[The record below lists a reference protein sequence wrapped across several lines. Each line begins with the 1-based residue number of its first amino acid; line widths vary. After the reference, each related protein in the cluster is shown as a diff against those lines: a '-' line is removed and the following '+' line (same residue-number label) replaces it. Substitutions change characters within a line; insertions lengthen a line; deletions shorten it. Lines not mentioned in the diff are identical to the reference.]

1 VAKTPA
7 KNDRRAVID
16 DIRRKQKGTER
27 TRGLVIVAVC
37 AIIAIV
43 IVGVAAWSPIR
54 DAIQTSSSNSKAL
67 QDIGQTSSAAGC
79 GPEITLPADGNQQHV
94 PESQKVTYTTEPPA
108 FGPHWNVAG
117 IAPVTMARKFYTPDD
132 RPPLEALVH
141 NLEHGYTLLWYDA
154 TIANDSSK
162 LNQIRAI
169 ANKFAG
175 TDDWRDKFIAVPW
188 TAADAAT
195 EKNPLQSFPSG
206 SHVAFT
212 HWSAGGNGNTDVSKQ
227 VGVFQYC
234 NGVSGAAL
242 KQFMIDYPYT
252 DSPEPI
258 AM

>member
-1 VAKTPA
+1 VAKKTA

-16 DIRRKQKGTER
+16 DIRRRQKGSER
-27 TRGLVIVAVC
+27 TRGLAIVAVC
-37 AIIAIV
+37 AVVAIV
-43 IVGVAAWSPIR
+43 IVAAAAWGPIR
-54 DAIQTSSSNSKAL
+54 DQIQTASSNSKAL
-67 QDIGQTSSAAGC
+67 QDIGQSSSAAGC
-79 GPEITLPADGNQQHV
+79 GGDIELPADGNQQHV
-94 PESQKVTYTTEPPA
+94 PESQTVTYTTEPPA

-117 IAPVTMARKFYTPDD
+117 VAPVTMARKFYTPDD

-154 TIANDSSK
+154 TVANNASE
-162 LNQIRAI
+162 LNEIRAI

-195 EKNPLQSFPSG
+195 EKKPLQTFPSG
-206 SHVAFT
+206 THIAFA
-212 HWSAGGNGNTDVSKQ
+212 HWSAGGNGNTDTSKQ
-227 VGVFQYC
+227 VGAFQYC
-234 NGVSGAAL
+234 SGVSGAAL